1 MSDQSPKPPK
11 KQNVSQED
19 AIDAFNPEDW
29 SFRQCLICHDVVVDA
44 VLMGCC
50 GGLYCR
56 RCVLLWLQE
65 KTTCPS
71 CRQHGTPDNV
81 STDVRSERLAANV
94 LRPCAQAHL
103 GCVFKGNRRDANE
116 HAWRCDF
123 ISKEALALEIC
134 RCQESLKSISSQF
147 MKAVQAAFGP
157 QPALDAIKVLHKLEP
172 TEVILQIKRT
182 RRTSLHCCRLT
193 YAGSEVALEMRQ
205 SRNISMCL
213 RNIGNAHA
221 MFDMKI
227 MLLHPK
233 DTLCSVKLSFSGII
247 TDSVQLTNS
256 EGLEMNWS
264 TESFDNY
271 CSNGHF
277 FISIAGRLVS
287 EN

>member
-1 MSDQSPKPPK
+1 M
-11 KQNVSQED
+11 
-19 AIDAFNPEDW
+19 
-29 SFRQCLICHDVVVDA
+29 DA
-44 VLMGCC
+44 VQMICC

-56 RCVLLWLQE
+56 RCVLIWLQE
-65 KTTCPS
+65 KTACPT
-71 CRQHGTPDNV
+71 CRQHAFPDTV
-81 STDVRSERLAANV
+81 VTDVRSERLAANV

-103 GCVFKGNRRDANE
+103 GCAFKGNRWDANE

-134 RCQESLKSISSQF
+134 RCQARLKSISSQF
-147 MKAVQAAFGP
+147 MKAVQAAFGS
-157 QPALDAIKVLHKLEP
+157 QPALDAIKILHNLEP

-182 RRTSLHCCRLT
+182 RRTSLHCCRLS

-205 SRNISMCL
+205 SRSISMRL
-213 RNIGNAHA
+213 RSIGNAHA
-221 MFDMKI
+221 MFDMKM

-256 EGLEMNWS
+256 EGLKMNWS
-264 TESFDNY
+264 PDSFENY
-271 CSNGHF
+271 CSNGCF
-277 FISIAGRLVS
+277 FIAVAGRLVS